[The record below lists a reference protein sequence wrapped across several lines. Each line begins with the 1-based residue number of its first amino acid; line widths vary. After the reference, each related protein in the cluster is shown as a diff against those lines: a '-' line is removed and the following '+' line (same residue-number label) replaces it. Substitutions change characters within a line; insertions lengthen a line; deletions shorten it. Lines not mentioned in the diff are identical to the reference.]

1 MPVLVGVLKGLGV
14 FFVKKMLLKLALDL
28 IQDSLDKGAA
38 NTKVT
43 WDDGLAKSF
52 RENRA
57 ELEQV
62 VKGLV

>member
-1 MPVLVGVLKGLGV
+1 MPLLVLKGLGL
-14 FFVKKMLLKLALDL
+14 FFVKKMLLNVALDVV
-28 IQDSLDKGAA
+28 QDALDKGAA
-38 NTKVT
+38 KTEVT
-43 WDDGLAKSF
+43 WDDNFAKAF